1 MSGTGSQEAKISKE
15 VITTPRSQVFLEGDV
30 KEFVGTSDKATQI
43 RNHIE
48 ILGRNSSINV
58 LIRGETGSGK
68 EVVAYLIHAN
78 SDRRD
83 QPMVRINCSQIPDN
97 LMESELFGIERG
109 AFAGAMRTKKGLIE
123 LAEGGTVFLDG
134 IGELPLPMQTKLL
147 AFLDHKK
154 FKRVGGIEDIEVDAR
169 VIAATARNL
178 ELGVQKGEF
187 RKDLLYRINVM
198 EIVIPPLR
206 ERREDIPALCS
217 YYLKYY
223 NQMFGRKISK
233 IDPEFMRELM
243 LYDWKGNVRE
253 LKNVFERCFLFSAG
267 DVLEQHVE
275 FKRPDWR
282 EDARTGESFAI
293 KDLDDG
299 PVDLEQ
305 EVMALEQIY
314 MEQALAKCNGN
325 VTKAAELLG
334 ISRFAMKRK
343 LDKLAE

>member
-1 MSGTGSQEAKISKE
+1 MNNAETNS
-15 VITTPRSQVFLEGDV
+15 PRSQVFLEGDV
-30 KEFVGTSDKATQI
+30 KEFVGSSDQATQI
-43 RNHIE
+43 RNHIQ

-58 LIRGETGSGK
+58 LVRGETGSGK
-68 EVVAYLIHAN
+68 EVVAYLIHAC

-187 RKDLLYRINVM
+187 RKDLLYRINAM

-206 ERREDIPALCS
+206 ERKEDIPVLCK
-217 YYLKYY
+217 YYLNYY
-223 NQMFGRKISK
+223 NKMFGRNIRR
-233 IDPEFMRELM
+233 IDPDFMRELM

-267 DVLEQHVE
+267 DLLEQHVE
-275 FKRPDWR
+275 FRHPDWR
-282 EDARTGESFAI
+282 EDARTGEAFTI
-293 KDLDDG
+293 KDLNDG

-314 MEQALAKCNGN
+314 MEQALKKCNGN

-343 LDKLAE
+343 LDREVR

>member
-1 MSGTGSQEAKISKE
+1 MMSETRGDG
-15 VITTPRSQVFLEGDV
+15 RYQVFLEGDV
-30 KEFVGTSDKATQI
+30 KEFVGVSDKAAQI

-48 ILGRNSSINV
+48 VLGKNSSINV
-58 LIRGETGSGK
+58 LVRGETGAGK
-68 EVVAYLIHAN
+68 EVVAYLIHAC
-78 SDRRD
+78 SDRKD
-83 QPMVRINCSQIPDN
+83 QPMVRINCTQIPEN

-123 LAEGGTVFLDG
+123 LADGGTVFLDG
-134 IGELPLPMQTKLL
+134 IGELSLPMQAKLL

-178 ELGVQKGEF
+178 EMGVQKGEF
-187 RKDLLYRINVM
+187 RKDLFYRINVM
-198 EIVIPPLR
+198 EVVIPPLR
-206 ERREDIPALCS
+206 ERREDIPALCE
-217 YYLKYY
+217 YYLTYY
-223 NQMFGRKISK
+223 NKMFGKNIKSV
-233 IDPEFMRELM
+233 DPEFMREMM

-253 LKNVFERCFLFSAG
+253 LKNVFERCYLFSTG

-282 EDARTGESFAI
+282 EDVRTGEFFTI

-305 EVMALEQIY
+305 EVAILERIY
-314 MEQALAKCNGN
+314 MEQALKKCGNN

-334 ISRFAMKRK
+334 ISRFSMKRK
-343 LDKLAE
+343 MDKME